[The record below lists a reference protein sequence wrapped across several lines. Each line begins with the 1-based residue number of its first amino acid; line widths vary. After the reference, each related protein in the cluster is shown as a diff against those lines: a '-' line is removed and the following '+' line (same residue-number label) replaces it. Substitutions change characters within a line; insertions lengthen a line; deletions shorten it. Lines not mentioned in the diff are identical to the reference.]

1 MAIEVINVGTVP
13 NDGTGDGLR
22 TAYIKC
28 NNNFAYLNSFTSNN
42 APTLST
48 GSVGDSAGQTAYD
61 GSYYYVCF
69 QDYDGSSVIW
79 GRISLDT
86 SW

>member
-28 NNNFAYLNSFTSNN
+28 NNNFAYLNSFTSGNPP
-42 APTLST
+42 ATSL
-48 GSVGDSAGQTAYD
+48 GSVGDTAGQTAYD
-61 GSYYYVCF
+61 SQYFYVCF
-69 QDYDGSSVIW
+69 QDYDGSSVVW
-79 GRISLDT
+79 GRITLDT

>member
-28 NNNFAYLNSFTSNN
+28 NNNFAYLNSYTSGN
-42 APTLST
+42 PPVTSV
-48 GSVGDSAGQTAYD
+48 GSVGDTAGQTAYD
-61 GSYYYVCF
+61 SGFFYVCYA
-69 QDYDGSSVIW
+69 DYDGSSNVW
-79 GRISLDT
+79 GRVALS
-86 SW
+86 SF